1 VKSENATD
9 RKLQTLL
16 WNVLEKAKRHG
27 SRSDQ
32 VKNFIQMREDDKEF
46 VELAATLIILFE
58 TKRQELN
65 ALMGEDGLVYVPDL
79 RKEVTTT

>member
-1 VKSENATD
+1 MKSENATD

-32 VKNFIQMREDDKEF
+32 VKNFIQMREDDKEI